1 MLNLQKFLKNWKSS
15 KKSWLGSRL
24 VNPWWINKVIT
35 QAKEITL
42 KIDDTQ
48 ILAEIKHQVN
58 GISITESM
66 VILAVYY
73 FIIVSVM
80 PTRRHIGL
88 F

>member
-1 MLNLQKFLKNWKSS
+1 MLNLQKFLKNWKNS
-15 KKSWLGSRL
+15 KKTWLGSSL
-24 VNPWWINKVIT
+24 VNPWWINKDIT

-42 KIDDTQ
+42 KINDTQ

-73 FIIVSVM
+73 LLLH
-80 PTRRHIGL
+80 P
-88 F
+88 